1 MQTRTVPG
9 GRQRA
14 LLAALLIRHGQP
26 TSAQFLTEAIWDEH
40 APRSASTAL
49 RNYVM
54 RLRKTLGA
62 AGERI
67 ETTAGGYQINVDAQ
81 EFDLQSF
88 TVLRDEGI
96 AALRRQDFERA
107 AARLDTALQ
116 LWRGPA
122 LADIPSDTLLRKEAG
137 WLAEA
142 RLDAVEARLEA
153 QLRLGGDVRALA
165 AELQALTTEHPER
178 ELLWAQLMTVL
189 YRSGRQSEALAVYQR
204 VRQTLIEGIGVEPG
218 SELREVHQRV
228 LRGDPALDGPT
239 RPRPEPISINSA
251 SAGAAADAGADTEAG
266 AGTGAGADTGAGAGA
281 GAAGHPAPDRT
292 ARGRPAFA
300 VTPCQLPAALPDF
313 TGRAGE
319 TSLLTGRLTAVD
331 RTAPFTAVISGQPGV
346 GKSALAGQVAHATR
360 AAFPDGTLHAELRG
374 TGDSQALPA
383 AVLRTF
389 LIALGVPADLVP
401 VGLEDRISL
410 YRSLLT
416 GRRVLVVLDD
426 ARDSAQVRPLLPG
439 DPGCAALVTSRYRLA
454 DLAGALPLE
463 LDVLSAAEAE
473 LLLRQL
479 VGTARLAADPQAAAQ
494 VIAACGRLPLA
505 LRICAA
511 RLGARPGW
519 SMRHLADRLADQLM
533 LLNELRVC
541 SLDIRASVEPS
552 YRALEPAAARAFRL
566 LATATNGPLSTVQA
580 AQALHLPLPAA
591 EHLLEQLVDAHLL
604 LTDAPGRYRY
614 PALLRAFAREQ
625 GGLRPGMVPAQQD
638 RRAAAERPVT
648 LADSGYALGH

>member
-1 MQTRTVPG
+1 MQTRPVPG

-26 TSAQFLTEAIWDEH
+26 TSAQFLTEAVWDGH
-40 APRSASTAL
+40 PPSSASAAL

-54 RLRKTLGA
+54 RLRKALGA

-67 ETTAGGYQINVDAQ
+67 VTTAGGYRINVDAQ

-88 TVLRDEGI
+88 IVLRDEGI

-107 AARLDTALQ
+107 ATRLDTALQ

-122 LADIPSDTLLRKEAG
+122 LADIPSDALLRKEAG

-153 QLRLGGDVRALA
+153 QLRLGGDVRALT
-165 AELQALTTEHPER
+165 AELQALTTENPER
-178 ELLWAQLMTVL
+178 ERLWAQLMTVL

-204 VRQTLIEGIGVEPG
+204 VRRTLIEEIGVEPG

-239 RPRPEPISINSA
+239 RPRPEATGVNSA
-251 SAGAAADAGADTEAG
+251 SVDASAAAGAD
-266 AGTGAGADTGAGAGA
+266 AGAGA
-281 GAAGHPAPDRT
+281 GANGAGHPAPDRT
-292 ARGRPAFA
+292 AHGRP
-300 VTPCQLPAALPDF
+300 VLGITPCQLPSALPDF

-374 TGDSQALPA
+374 TDDSPAPPA

-401 VGLEDRISL
+401 VGLEERISL

-439 DPGCAALVTSRYRLA
+439 GPGCAALVTSRYRLA
-454 DLAGALPLE
+454 DLVGAVQLE

-473 LLLRQL
+473 LLLRRM
-479 VGTARLAADPQAAAQ
+479 VGTARLAADPQAATQ
-494 VIAACGRLPLA
+494 VVAACGRLPLA

-566 LATATNGPLSTVQA
+566 LATATDGPLSTAQA
-580 AQALHLPLPAA
+580 ARALHLPLPAA
-591 EHLLEQLVDAHLL
+591 EHLLERLVDAHLL
-604 LTDAPGRYRY
+604 VTGAPGRYRY

-625 GGLRPGMVPAQQD
+625 GGLRSGVVPAQQD
-638 RRAAAERPVT
+638 RRAAEWPVT
-648 LADSGYALGH
+648 LADSGCALGH